1 MHITENVLYLVNMHP
16 CVRLQPNISGSQMT
30 LVLAGKKRWLF
41 TTRLKQQCSSKLVHP
56 SFQQLQKKVASL
68 KLIAKAPENKL
79 TFPKGQL
86 RLETVNFQGR
96 LLLEIVFLC
105 HHFSRGTNLLFDVGT
120 FFNQQG
126 SRVVVP
132 ESSSKKMGSAPAGQE
147 KKQAH
152 KFYHFMIN

>member
-1 MHITENVLYLVNMHP
+1 
-16 CVRLQPNISGSQMT
+16 
-30 LVLAGKKRWLF
+30 
-41 TTRLKQQCSSKLVHP
+41 LVHP
-56 SFQQLQKKVASL
+56 SFQQLQKIVASL

-86 RLETVNFQGR
+86 HLETVNFQGR

-105 HHFSRGTNLLFDVGT
+105 HHFSRGTNLLFVVGT